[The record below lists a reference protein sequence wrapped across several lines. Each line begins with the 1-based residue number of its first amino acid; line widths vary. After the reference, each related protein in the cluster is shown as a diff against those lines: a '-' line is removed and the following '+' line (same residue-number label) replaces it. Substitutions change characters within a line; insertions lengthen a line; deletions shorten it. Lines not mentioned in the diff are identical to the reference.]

1 MTLVYIVS
9 LIIVIKLYS
18 SWKKKNKAIDSESK
32 PIQTKADN
40 EIVSKNRFLYP
51 SDGLGKM
58 EQDIVYESK
67 TYQTRKT
74 NNDTETKNFE
84 IVEQNDI
91 SSPDVADL

>member
-1 MTLVYIVS
+1 MILVYIVS

-18 SWKKKNKAIDSESK
+18 SWKKKNKAIDSASK

-58 EQDIVYESK
+58 EQGMVNESK
-67 TYQTRKT
+67 TYQSRESNYKAE
-74 NNDTETKNFE
+74 TENFE
-84 IVEQNDI
+84 IVKK
-91 SSPDVADL
+91 

>member
-9 LIIVIKLYS
+9 LIVIVKLYS

-32 PIQTKADN
+32 PIQTKEDN
-40 EIVSKNRFLYP
+40 ENVSKNRFLYP

-67 TYQTRKT
+67 TYQSKKWDC
-74 NNDTETKNFE
+74 NTEKENFE
-84 IVEQNDI
+84 IIEQND
-91 SSPDVADL
+91 

>member
-1 MTLVYIVS
+1 MILVYIVS

-18 SWKKKNKAIDSESK
+18 SWKKKNKAIDSASK

-58 EQDIVYESK
+58 EQGMVYESK
-67 TYQTRKT
+67 TYQSKKRDYNTT
-74 NNDTETKNFE
+74 TENYE
-84 IVEQNDI
+84 IIQKK
-91 SSPDVADL
+91 